1 MNKNEVLSKV
11 AESLNFS
18 KKDTEKVID
27 AFLEC
32 VSDALVDGDK
42 VVLSGFGTF
51 EVRNRVGRSGV
62 NPRTGETITIPAQKT
77 PAFKVGKVLK
87 DRLR

>member
-27 AFLEC
+27 AFLN
-32 VSDALVDGDK
+32 VFLM
-42 VVLSGFGTF
+42 L
-51 EVRNRVGRSGV
+51 
-62 NPRTGETITIPAQKT
+62 
-77 PAFKVGKVLK
+77 
-87 DRLR
+87 

>member
-1 MNKNEVLSKV
+1 MNKNELLSIV
-11 AESLNFS
+11 SERLDFS
-18 KKDTEKVID
+18 KKDIEKVVD
-27 AFLEC
+27 VFLDC
-32 VSDALVDGDK
+32 ISDALVEGDK

-51 EVRNRVGRSGV
+51 EVRDRVERSGV
-62 NPRTGETITIPAQKT
+62 NPRTGETIYIPAQKT